1 MAIIKEI
8 QNYHSDMTNW
18 RKHIHQHPETAYLE
32 VQTAEFVKKKLTEF
46 GIPYHYGL
54 GKTGVVGII
63 EGKQEGK
70 QEGKRKGQMAIGLRA
85 DMDALPMQ
93 ELNTFEHHSVND
105 GCMHACGHD
114 GHTTML
120 LGAAKYL
127 NATKNFAGTVYLIF
141 QPAEEGMAGA
151 KAMINDG
158 LFKKF
163 PMDEVY
169 AVHNW
174 PSDKMGVF
182 KIKSGPL
189 LAANDRFEIKV
200 KGKGCHAA
208 LPETGVD
215 PIVVSSQIVLALQ
228 TIVSRNIS
236 PLDSA
241 VISVTMFNGGSAF
254 NVIPDEVN
262 LCGTIRTLSEETRQL
277 AFKRIKEITES
288 IAKSMGAMAE
298 FRLIT
303 GYPVTKN
310 HPAQTLV
317 ALSAAEKVVGKENII
332 TEFPV
337 ASMGSEDFSFML
349 QEIPGC
355 YVLIGNADSG
365 DNNPCMLHNPYYDF
379 NDKILPIG
387 ASYFVAIAEQRLT

>member
-1 MAIIKEI
+1 MSIIKEI
-8 QNYHSDMTNW
+8 QNNHTDMTNW

-46 GIPYHYGL
+46 GIPFHYGL

-63 EGKQEGK
+63 EGKQKGK
-70 QEGKRKGQMAIGLRA
+70 MAIGLRA
-85 DMDALPMQ
+85 DMDALPME
-93 ELNTFEHHSVND
+93 ELNTFEHRSKNK

-127 NATKNFAGTVYLIF
+127 NATKNFVGTVYLIF

-174 PSDKMGVF
+174 PGDKLGVF
-182 KIKSGPL
+182 KIKAGPM
-189 LAANDRFEIKV
+189 LAANDRFEIKIQ
-200 KGKGCHAA
+200 GKGCHAA
-208 LPETGVD
+208 LPETGFD
-215 PIVVSSQIVLALQ
+215 PIVMGAQVVLAIQ

-236 PLDSA
+236 PLNSA
-241 VISVTMFNGGSAF
+241 VVSVTMFNGGSAF
-254 NVIPDEVN
+254 NVIPDEVT
-262 LCGTIRTLSEETRQL
+262 LCGTVRTLDENIRQL
-277 AFKRIKEITES
+277 IFTRIKD
-288 IAKSMGAMAE
+288 IAEGISKTMGGSAT
-298 FRLIT
+298 FKLIN
-303 GYPVTKN
+303 GYPVTVN
-310 HPAQTLV
+310 YPEQTKY
-317 ALSAAEKVVGKENII
+317 ALQAAEKIVGKENII
-332 TEFPV
+332 DDFPV
-337 ASMGSEDFSFML
+337 VSMGSEDFSFML
-349 QEIPGC
+349 KEKPGC
-355 YVLIGNADSG
+355 YVFIGNDG
-365 DNNPCMLHNPYYDF
+365 EGNNGPCMLHNPYYDF

-387 ASYFVAIAEQRLT
+387 ASYFVALAEQRLV

>member
-1 MAIIKEI
+1 MSIIKEI
-8 QNYHSDMTNW
+8 QNSHSEMTAW

-32 VQTAEFVKKKLTEF
+32 IQTAEFVMKKLTEF
-46 GIPYHYGL
+46 GIPFQYGL
-54 GKTGVVGII
+54 GKTGIVATI
-63 EGKQEGK
+63 EGKQNGK
-70 QEGKRKGQMAIGLRA
+70 MAIGLRA

-93 ELNTFEHHSVND
+93 ELNTFDHHSVNE

-151 KAMINDG
+151 KAMMNDG

-174 PSDKMGVF
+174 PGAQMGVF

-189 LAANDRFEIKV
+189 LAANDRFEIKIQ
-200 KGKGCHAA
+200 GTGCHAA

-215 PIVVSSQIVLALQ
+215 PILISSQIVIALQ
-228 TIVSRNIS
+228 SIVSRNVS

-241 VISVTMFNGGSAF
+241 VISVTMFHGGSAF
-254 NVIPDEVN
+254 NVIPDEVT
-262 LCGTIRTLSEETRQL
+262 LCGTIRTLSQETRQL
-277 AFKRIKEITES
+277 AFKRIKEIAEGIS
-288 IAKSMGAMAE
+288 SSMGASAV
-298 FRLIT
+298 FKLNP

-310 HPAQTLV
+310 NPEQTQV
-317 ALSAAEKVVGKENII
+317 ALQAAEKVVGKENII
-332 TEFPV
+332 TDFPL

-349 QEIPGC
+349 EEKPGC
-355 YVLIGNADSG
+355 YVLIGNADMG
-365 DNNPCMLHNPYYDF
+365 DNSPCMLHNPYYDF
-379 NDKILPIG
+379 NDKMLPIG
-387 ASYFVAIAEQRLT
+387 ASYFVALAEQRLALK